1 MKINRVYFVLL
12 FVFLL
17 GCKEKA
23 SKDIPVEY
31 DSMLQ
36 IEVGSGE
43 TVEAINFNDGNVD
56 IAATCYI
63 PVPSKGGPGHV
74 LSYCDGLMVE
84 LTWDKVE
91 PFENAGKP
99 GVAFK
104 GFRWRIANFLRENE
118 STSGKSDWGLPH
130 TEYFNTEFKTLV
142 SSVPLKRFSNS
153 KEPSAFSMIR
163 ARWLPKM
170 IDVPEIQLK
179 NSFE

>member
-1 MKINRVYFVLL
+1 MKMYIVCCILL
-12 FVFLL
+12 SVSLL
-17 GCKEKA
+17 GCKKKA
-23 SKDIPVEY
+23 SNDIPVEY

-36 IEVGSGE
+36 FEVGSSE
-43 TVEAINFNDGNVD
+43 TIEAVNFNDGNVD

-63 PVPSKGGPGHV
+63 PVPSKSGAGRV
-74 LSYCDGLMVE
+74 LAYCDGLMVE
-84 LTWDKVE
+84 LTWNKVE

-99 GVAFK
+99 GVVFK
-104 GFRWRIANFLRENE
+104 GFQWRIANFLRENE
-118 STSGKSDWGLPH
+118 STSGKSDWGSPQ
-130 TEYFNTEFKTLV
+130 TEYFSSEFKTLG

-153 KEPSAFSMIR
+153 NEPRAYSMIR